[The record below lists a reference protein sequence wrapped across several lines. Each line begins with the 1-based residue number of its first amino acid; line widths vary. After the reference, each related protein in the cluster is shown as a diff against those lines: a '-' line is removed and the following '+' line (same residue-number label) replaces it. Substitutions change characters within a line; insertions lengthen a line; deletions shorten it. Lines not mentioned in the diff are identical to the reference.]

1 MAALFRLAVLLLIL
15 VVSIFLV
22 AAHGLRGFFIVIA
35 LLLAWALPQTR
46 AWQVIDHALVR
57 LTGSRR
63 RAAALIMGV
72 IIGTLLVVNLYQ
84 LVR

>member
-1 MAALFRLAVLLLIL
+1 MQALFRLGVLVLIL
-15 VVSIFLV
+15 AVSVILV

-35 LLLAWALPQTR
+35 LILAWALPQTR
-46 AWQVIDHALVR
+46 VWQRIERTLVR

-63 RAAALIMGV
+63 RAAALIMGL